1 MCLASSVGCQRDTVH
16 HVCCWAPCCGA
27 VAVERWRLLSIDLLP
42 AGRSAANPPAAVA
55 AVDRWDRQ
63 TDGQT
68 NAWLFHRSR
77 SMHRLC
83 TCGHWAV
90 SINTHSVLQKP
101 NTMTR
106 VSLDIIL
113 QQISVDQQIMFF
125 GCPSSSDCR
134 SKRLR
139 VISLCRTLVLLPHC
153 ILNSAVRCYGCPCT
167 Y

>member
-1 MCLASSVGCQRDTVH
+1 MTLSTTFAAERR
-16 HVCCWAPCCGA
+16 AA
-27 VAVERWRLLSIDLLP
+27 VLLLLSAGACYRSISCPRGAQQQTRRRPLLRSID
-42 AGRSAANPPAAVA
+42 GT
-55 AVDRWDRQ
+55 DRQ

-68 NAWLFHRSR
+68 NARLFHRSR